1 MTFYQFNVFIVLCI
15 KKFEQS
21 LKKIIFAPKIRIR
34 NMKNNVLV
42 FIAIFVVTLCLVSCG
57 NKEQKVNSEGID
69 SSKIAVE
76 SPILDEYGKLMPGC
90 KNLISVEVEGIDVAE
105 ALIYIDED
113 AGDAYIEETGVSL
126 VPYEGGKSVKMII
139 SFKDK
144 GGTKEFEVEK
154 TLPAPQVRFFNAE
167 TNVIQDYD
175 IENIATVI
183 VEIVADDTFAKL
195 FPQDS
200 KYRITSFDA
209 VLMRAEDE
217 IKSVSVKEA
226 YESNQINISTLQDAA
241 MEGDCIVINIWKI
254 QRQDFEGNWHDVE
267 VPEKAK
273 EIKLKV

>member
-1 MTFYQFNVFIVLCI
+1 MKNQVILFLNVFV
-15 KKFEQS
+15 
-21 LKKIIFAPKIRIR
+21 
-34 NMKNNVLV
+34 
-42 FIAIFVVTLCLVSCG
+42 IAFLMVSCG
-57 NKEQKVNSEGID
+57 NKEQKVNSEGIE
-69 SSKIAVE
+69 SSQITVK
-76 SPILDEYGKLMPGC
+76 SDILDEYGKLMPGC

-105 ALIYIDED
+105 ALIYLDED

-126 VPYEGGKSVKMII
+126 VPYKGGSKVKMIV

-154 TLPAPQVRFFNAE
+154 SLPAPQLRFFNAE

-175 IENIATVI
+175 IENVATVV

-195 FPQDS
+195 FPLDS

-217 IKSVSVKEA
+217 IKSISVKEE
-226 YESNQINISTLQDAA
+226 YDSNQINISTLQDAA
-241 MEGDCIVINIWKI
+241 EKGDYIVINIWKI
-254 QRQDFEGNWHDVE
+254 ERQDFEGNWHDVE

-273 EIKLKV
+273 EITLKI